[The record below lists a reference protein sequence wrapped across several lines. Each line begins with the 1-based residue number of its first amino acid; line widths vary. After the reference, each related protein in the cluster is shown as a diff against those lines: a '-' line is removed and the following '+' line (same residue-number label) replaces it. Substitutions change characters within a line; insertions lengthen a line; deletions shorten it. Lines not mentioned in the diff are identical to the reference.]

1 VRYGRVVMIPTGD
14 GKPTKARKHGH
25 RHE

>member
-1 VRYGRVVMIPTGD
+1 VRYGHVVTIPTSE
-14 GKPTKARKHGH
+14 GKPAKARKHGH